1 MLIRTPWVRLAQ
13 GIVAL
18 NALFFVGT
26 GAVILLDAPLFH
38 ALVHFQPFNR
48 HYLGDAGIFQF
59 ALGLGLLW
67 ALPAPA
73 MRVAHIWIATIAS
86 FMHTA
91 NHLYDTLFAS
101 TPAVFAGWVAQT
113 IVLLI
118 LAVSLLPV
126 AIRCSTGASMSEQ
139 RRS

>member
-1 MLIRTPWVRLAQ
+1 M
-13 GIVAL
+13 
-18 NALFFVGT
+18 
-26 GAVILLDAPLFH
+26 LDAPLFH
-38 ALVHFQPFNR
+38 ALVQFLPFNR

-73 MRVAHIWIATIAS
+73 TRVAHIWIATIAS

-101 TPAVFAGWVAQT
+101 SPPILASWMAQT

-118 LAVSLLPV
+118 LALSLLVV
-126 AIRCSTGASMSEQ
+126 AIGCSAGTREPRAAIGF
-139 RRS
+139 

>member
-1 MLIRTPWVRLAQ
+1 MPVHTHWVRFAQ
-13 GIVAL
+13 CIVAL
-18 NALFFVGT
+18 NALFFLGT
-26 GAVILLDAPLFH
+26 GSVILLDAPVFH

-73 MRVAHIWIATIAS
+73 ERVAHIWIATIAS

-91 NHLYDTLFAS
+91 NHLYDTLFVS
-101 TPAVFAGWVAQT
+101 TPPVFAGWLAQT

-118 LAVSLLPV
+118 LALSLLAV
-126 AIRCSTGASMSEQ
+126 AIGSCYAPRP
-139 RRS
+139 R